1 MVTAIR
7 KANEPYS
14 VKMGD
19 TDVKNVAGLVKHV
32 PREWHDVTQDFVDY
46 AYPLILGEPVVKY
59 ERGIPDYLD
68 VSHLYLITKVEN
80 KLHNNFIKVQKHSYI
95 SEY

>member
-1 MVTAIR
+1 MQLKLHLKARSGVMVTAIR

-32 PREWHDVTQDFVDY
+32 PENG
-46 AYPLILGEPVVKY
+46 L
-59 ERGIPDYLD
+59 
-68 VSHLYLITKVEN
+68 TKE
-80 KLHNNFIKVQKHSYI
+80 
-95 SEY
+95 EMM